1 MKQTLLVAAALLCF
15 GLVSM
20 DAEAQARRMGGG
32 RNLGKQKPAPTMQE
46 AAKAPAAA
54 PATPAQQAA
63 PTKPATAPGAA
74 PAAAAKPSFMQRW
87 GGLLAGLG
95 IGVLLASLFGDQ
107 LGPIV
112 GMLLM
117 ALLAIGVIALLF
129 RLFRGKS
136 AAPPAYAG
144 AGPNPAPASAS
155 GATPQFRG
163 IGAALSGSPAP
174 SPTAD
179 EVASAP
185 QRQLA
190 ARNIQE
196 QAIPTAEIAPFLR
209 VAKTSFIR
217 LQAAHDAGDLNDIR
231 DYTTPELYAEI
242 AMQVQ
247 ERGDTPQRTEVVNL
261 DAQLLEAVVE
271 GDYAIATV
279 RFSGLI
285 RENNAANPEPF
296 DELWHVRK
304 SVKQRN
310 GAWLV
315 AGIQQME

>member
-1 MKQTLLVAAALLCF
+1 MKHALLVAGALLCF
-15 GLVSM
+15 GVVSM

-46 AAKAPAAA
+46 AQKAPAAT

-95 IGVLLASLFGDQ
+95 IGVLLASLFGEQ

-117 ALLAIGVIALLF
+117 AMLAVGVLMLLF
-129 RLFRGKS
+129 RLFARKTQP
-136 AAPPAYAG
+136 PPAFAG
-144 AGPNPAPASAS
+144 AGSPAPAAAP
-155 GATPQFRG
+155 GTTPQFRG
-163 IGAALSGSPAP
+163 IGAALTPPA
-174 SPTAD
+174 TAED
-179 EVASAP
+179 AAGV
-185 QRQLA
+185 QNRQVM
-190 ARNIQE
+190 ARNIVPE
-196 QAIPTAEIAPFLR
+196 AIATAEIAPFLR

-217 LQAAHDAGDLNDIR
+217 LQAAHDARDLNDIR

-247 ERGDTPQRTEVVNL
+247 ERGDTPQRTEVVSV

-279 RFSGLI
+279 RFTGLI
-285 RENNAANPEPF
+285 RENGAGNPEPF

-304 SVKQRN
+304 AVRERN
-310 GAWLV
+310 APWLV
-315 AGIQQME
+315 AGIQQVE

>member
-63 PTKPATAPGAA
+63 PAKPATAPGAA

-95 IGVLLASLFGDQ
+95 IGMLLASLFGDT

-129 RLFRGKS
+129 RLFSRKS
-136 AAPPAYAG
+136 APPPAYAAAG
-144 AGPNPAPASAS
+144 ADASPAPASAP
-155 GATPQFRG
+155 GASPQFRG
-163 IGAALSGSPAP
+163 IGANLG
-174 SPTAD
+174 TAAAATGTS
-179 EVASAP
+179 VAT
-185 QRQLA
+185 
-190 ARNIQE
+190 RNLQPE
-196 QAIPTAEIAPFLR
+196 AIPTTEIAPFLR

-217 LQAAHDAGDLNDIR
+217 LQAAHDAGDLDDIR

-242 AMQVQ
+242 AMQVK
-247 ERGDTPQRTEVVNL
+247 ERGEAAQRTEVVNI

-304 SVKQRN
+304 SLKQRN